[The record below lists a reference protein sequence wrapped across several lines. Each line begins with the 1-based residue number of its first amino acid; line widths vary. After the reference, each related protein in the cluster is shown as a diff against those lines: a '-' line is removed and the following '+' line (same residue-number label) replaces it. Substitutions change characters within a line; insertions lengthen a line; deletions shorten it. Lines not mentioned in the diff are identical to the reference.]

1 MSMKN
6 TEAFLCEVNREDLIC
21 VILPSF
27 IREIKQAAN
36 QAAGKPSFV
45 ETFYICRLVKFAVI
59 LKKDRNL

>member
-1 MSMKN
+1 MKN
-6 TEAFLCEVNREDLIC
+6 TDAFLCEVNTLQHFIC
-21 VILPSF
+21 VILHSF

-36 QAAGKPSFV
+36 QAAGKTSFV